1 LPLTAKKSTK
11 GELRRE
17 AILTEARRM
26 LLGEGYQNL
35 SLRRIAATL
44 NISIG
49 NLQYYFSSKD
59 DLVET
64 LLTREIDASL
74 DIMHGVNWDP
84 TNVGSS
90 TRTVV
95 RTLLHHY
102 AGEAGRFYTI
112 AESLALHDPRFAQL
126 KARGYAH
133 VFREVE
139 NLVGVLV
146 PSLDLGRRQGLTR
159 VLVALIDGASLQVQ
173 FGEVEVPL
181 DAVERLA
188 EDVAT
193 ALLHLTEN
201 WS

>member
-1 LPLTAKKSTK
+1 MPLTEKKSAK

-17 AILTEARRM
+17 AILTEARGM

-35 SLRRIAATL
+35 SLRRIAAAL

-74 DIMHGVNWDP
+74 DIMHGVKWDP
-84 TNVGSS
+84 TNVVSS
-90 TRTVV
+90 TKTVV

-126 KARGYAH
+126 KAGGYAH

-139 NLVGVLV
+139 SLVGVLV
-146 PSLDLGRRQGLTR
+146 PSLDLDRRQSLTR

-173 FGEVEVPL
+173 FGEIEVPL

>member
-1 LPLTAKKSTK
+1 MPLTAKKSAK

-26 LLGEGYQNL
+26 LLDEGYQNL
-35 SLRRIAATL
+35 SLRRIAAAL

-112 AESLALHDPRFAQL
+112 AESLALHDSRFAQL
-126 KARGYAH
+126 KARGYAN

-139 NLVGVLV
+139 SLVGVLV
-146 PSLDLGRRQGLTR
+146 PSLDLDRRQSLTR

-173 FGEVEVPL
+173 FGEIEVPL
-181 DAVERLA
+181 DMVERLA